1 MNTTTPL
8 SNGTDVEVLPQYV
21 GFICCG
27 LASILFATI
36 YVPVKKFETGDGMFF
51 QWVLTN
57 GILITGFV
65 IQAIRLSRFY
75 PIVMVGGSLWAT
87 GNVFVV
93 PIVKTMGLGLGICV
107 WGSVQL
113 LVGWANG
120 RFGLVGV
127 DAEIPNNITLNYVG
141 VSLSLVST
149 VMYAFVKPDIKPI
162 TMELAVPGPDDETAN
177 SKEIGMSEPKDGD
190 MEENAPDKPPSGQ
203 MFIERWSPVKKK
215 ITGIVLSAVSGV
227 LYAFQFI
234 PARYLQEHEKD
245 SGASQNL
252 LDYVFAHY
260 CGVYLAGTVYFV
272 IYAVFRRNR
281 PTVYSQVIVP
291 GLVSGLMWGV
301 AGAGWFISNMALS
314 DPVSFPIISTV
325 PMGISLLI
333 GVLAFKEIKGRRNI
347 IIVVVAMTF
356 TIAGAVVAGVSKT

>member
-1 MNTTTPL
+1 MENSTTPL
-8 SNGTDVEVLPQYV
+8 SNTTDVDGLPQYV

-27 LASILFATI
+27 IASIMFGTNF
-36 YVPVKKFETGDGMFF
+36 VPVKKFETGDGMFF
-51 QWVLTN
+51 QWVLSN
-57 GILITGFV
+57 AIIISGVV
-65 IQAIRLSRFY
+65 IQTIRLSRFY
-75 PIVMVGGSLWAT
+75 PFAMVGGTIWAT
-87 GNVFVV
+87 GNICVV
-93 PIVKTMGLGLGICV
+93 PIVKTIGLGLGICV

-127 DAEIPNNITLNYVG
+127 DAEIPNNLTLNYVG
-141 VSLSLVST
+141 VSISFVST

-162 TMELAVPGPDDETAN
+162 TMELTIPGPDEEVAD
-177 SKEIGMSEPKDGD
+177 SKAKDGD
-190 MEENAPDKPPSGQ
+190 MEENAPEKPSSGQ
-203 MFIERWSPVKKK
+203 MFIEGWSPVKKK
-215 ITGIVLSAVSGV
+215 IVGIVLAAFSGV
-227 LYAFQFI
+227 MYAFQFI

-245 SGASQNL
+245 SGASQNSI
-252 LDYVFAHY
+252 DYVFAHY
-260 CGVYLAGTVYFV
+260 CGIYLTATVYFV
-272 IYAVFRRNR
+272 IYTLFRRNR
-281 PTVYSQVIVP
+281 PKVFPRVIVP

-301 AGAGWFISNMALS
+301 GTASWFIANKALS

-347 IIVVVAMTF
+347 IIVAVAMTF